1 MIELRGIA
9 HEEEQIALHGHRHGE
24 IVDILFLLCLRNGLI
39 DPIEGALGIL
49 QTKQFCQSHIGAHGK
64 FHVAIAHLVECLQE
78 IRLGSHPVMTVAV
91 DICIQAC
98 RQIKI
103 ILGAISPDF
112 IIEFAGKLNS
122 PIHLIMTK
130 RKESLVA
137 QQLVIEH
144 HIALLT
150 QILLVLFSI
159 SEEFFLVITLEQIT
173 EFVIHR
179 TILASQV
186 RNGLVCESYTRRR
199 NGQKYDESMS

>member
-1 MIELRGIA
+1 
-9 HEEEQIALHGHRHGE
+9 
-24 IVDILFLLCLRNGLI
+24 
-39 DPIEGALGIL
+39 
-49 QTKQFCQSHIGAHGK
+49 
-64 FHVAIAHLVECLQE
+64 
-78 IRLGSHPVMTVAV
+78 MTVAI
-91 DICIQAC
+91 DICIKTR

-144 HIALLT
+144 HIALLA